1 MRSVT
6 SGVYNSM
13 ISYFEHELL
22 GGKIGSTGGGDAIDW
37 APWEVVGADATE
49 LLFGS
54 CISNVVGSLD
64 MVGPT
69 S

>member
-1 MRSVT
+1 
-6 SGVYNSM
+6 M

-37 APWEVVGADATE
+37 AAGEVVGADATE
-49 LLFGS
+49 VLGF
-54 CISNVVGSLD
+54 CISNDVGSLV